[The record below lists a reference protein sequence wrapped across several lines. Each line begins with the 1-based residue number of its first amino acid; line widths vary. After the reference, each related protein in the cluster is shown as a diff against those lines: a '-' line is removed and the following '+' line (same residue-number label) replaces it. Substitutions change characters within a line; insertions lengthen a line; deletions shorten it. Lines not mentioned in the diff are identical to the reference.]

1 MPGRPG
7 RNSADAFEACQAR
20 PQPIPECLCHR
31 HRGEWRGHRTS
42 EKTIIFT
49 PPSLRKHSHFS
60 ALGDRGRQ
68 TGWVAVCLLD
78 VWVLFSDKLQ
88 NDTSHLI
95 SCRLGASHS
104 EKTWW
109 KQEESFDSSLKAWKR
124 ENLLPLCSCIN
135 ILWIF
140 CSQSCWKKDCFCFS
154 KLSTVLAGPLMSV
167 LAHFSWWFSWYT
179 TTNWQISYR
188 TCYLSCKLLGN
199 PTTPGCLCHTV
210 SDLIG
215 VIIFVTCAFTLWY
228 SGFCCFSH
236 KAILPNIHCCRWK
249 ETRSH
254 SAPNG

>member
-1 MPGRPG
+1 MPLSPSPWGMAGPQNIWENNHFHPTIATETLPFFCSGRPG
-7 RNSADAFEACQAR
+7 KANRLGRCLFARRLGSLLRQAAKWYVTFDFVQAGCIAFR
-20 PQPIPECLCHR
+20 KNVVKT
-31 HRGEWRGHRTS
+31 RGELWFLIEGL
-42 EKTIIFT
+42 EKGKFA
-49 PPSLRKHSHFS
+49 SLMFMH
-60 ALGDRGRQ
+60 
-68 TGWVAVCLLD
+68 
-78 VWVLFSDKLQ
+78 
-88 NDTSHLI
+88 
-95 SCRLGASHS
+95 
-104 EKTWW
+104 
-109 KQEESFDSSLKAWKR
+109 
-124 ENLLPLCSCIN
+124 

-236 KAILPNIHCCRWK
+236 KAIPPNIHCCRWK